1 MIHMLQL
8 HENTYKCKK
17 TLGLLSMQQHWLNL
31 FVMGMQEL
39 LTAAPAEGEPA
50 GAIITFFFPS
60 KAYIFIFYVTLCK
73 FGIFCVI
80 LQLYKGYT

>member
-8 HENTYKCKK
+8 HENTYKC
-17 TLGLLSMQQHWLNL
+17 LLSMQQHWLNL

-50 GAIITFFFPS
+50 GAIITFFF
-60 KAYIFIFYVTLCK
+60 
-73 FGIFCVI
+73 
-80 LQLYKGYT
+80 

>member
-50 GAIITFFFPS
+50 GAIITF
-60 KAYIFIFYVTLCK
+60 
-73 FGIFCVI
+73 
-80 LQLYKGYT
+80 